1 MSHAY
6 DFYKPNLASQYPV
19 VDGKLSINCYLKAVE
34 KCYHGYLKKAK
45 HALCKQINF
54 QSETDKTYPNSMD
67 DIDYMVFHSPVCKL
81 TQKSFARLVFLD
93 FLRKQS
99 KLIDSDKKYEE
110 FKEFRYEYIVSV
122 SIISCSYLKHAVVGL
137 YSAALVFSL
146 VHS

>member
-1 MSHAY
+1 
-6 DFYKPNLASQYPV
+6 
-19 VDGKLSINCYLKAVE
+19 
-34 KCYHGYLKKAK
+34 
-45 HALCKQINF
+45 
-54 QSETDKTYPNSMD
+54 MD

-81 TQKSFARLVFLD
+81 TQKSFARLIFLD

-122 SIISCSYLKHAVVGL
+122 SIISCSYLIHAVVGL